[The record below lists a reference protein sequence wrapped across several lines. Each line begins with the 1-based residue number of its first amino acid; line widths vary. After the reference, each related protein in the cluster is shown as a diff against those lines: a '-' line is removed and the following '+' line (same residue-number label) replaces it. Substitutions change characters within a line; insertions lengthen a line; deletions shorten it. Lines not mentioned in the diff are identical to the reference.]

1 MRNDIEMYKNAR
13 GEIIIIVSLNY
24 EFVKYLKSENG

>member
-1 MRNDIEMYKNAR
+1 MRNDIEMYKNGC
-13 GEIIIIVSLNY
+13 GEIIVSLNY

>member
-1 MRNDIEMYKNAR
+1 MQNKCTKNAC
-13 GEIIIIVSLNY
+13 GEIIVSLNY

>member
-1 MRNDIEMYKNAR
+1 MRNDIEMYKNAC
-13 GEIIIIVSLNY
+13 GEIIVSLNY

>member
-1 MRNDIEMYKNAR
+1 MQNDIEMYKN
-13 GEIIIIVSLNY
+13 GCGVIIVSLNY